1 MWACVGSVTHK
12 DHGRMP
18 GIDAPGRHGGV
29 DDSHSQSEGKRG
41 HACACVLRRIQ
52 KSQKLHNTCIIYVA
66 LAVMSWSFP
75 CFYRC
80 TERVFFL
87 LVVASGHV
95 ATLGGWK
102 QQHSK
107 THRVFCVLDPGEY
120 HPHKPAL
127 FHFATLLFCKIIF
140 FCKSHKSEEHHGY
153 QHLTH
158 GAKWWWIYVI
168 LCSLVLCVLFTTYI
182 CIMSSSN
189 VSYCVILVM
198 TWDHRSKWAEVIF
211 FTVHQM
217 VTLTYVSTVHGAL
230 KINK

>member
-1 MWACVGSVTHK
+1 MGVCERAAVSGLRDLAQRADTHRCLSCLPLLLCSLNSNNMWACVGSVTHK

-95 ATLGGWK
+95 ATLGG
-102 QQHSK
+102 
-107 THRVFCVLDPGEY
+107 
-120 HPHKPAL
+120 
-127 FHFATLLFCKIIF
+127 
-140 FCKSHKSEEHHGY
+140 
-153 QHLTH
+153 
-158 GAKWWWIYVI
+158 
-168 LCSLVLCVLFTTYI
+168 
-182 CIMSSSN
+182 
-189 VSYCVILVM
+189 
-198 TWDHRSKWAEVIF
+198 
-211 FTVHQM
+211 
-217 VTLTYVSTVHGAL
+217 
-230 KINK
+230 